1 MVISL
6 EMVIALETVISLE
19 MMISLEIVISLEMM
33 ISLEMVISPAQG
45 HSARC
50 SLVQNEVHSSC
61 RGTRWMALAW
71 ASAHMLDGHVMCV
84 KRM

>member
-1 MVISL
+1 M
-6 EMVIALETVISLE
+6 
-19 MMISLEIVISLEMM
+19 VISLEMM
-33 ISLEMVISPAQG
+33 ISLEMVISLEMMISPAQG
-45 HSARC
+45 HSAR
-50 SLVQNEVHSSC
+50 SLVQNETHSTC